1 MAQDADSDLERR
13 LAQAERQLNEALERQ
28 AATDEVLRAIG
39 ASPSLVQPVFE
50 AMVGRAA
57 QLCQA
62 HFSAIARFE
71 GGLLHLVALNNLSAE
86 ESQAFHS
93 LFPRPPAR
101 NFVMGRAFV
110 DGRPVQFEDVLAEL
124 DYDARTREVLQRT
137 AKYRTFMAVPILKDG
152 NPIGVIGCAR
162 REVMPFT
169 SGQIGLVKTFA
180 AQAVIAIEN
189 TRLLNELRESLQQQ
203 TATADV
209 LKVISRSTFDLQTV
223 LDTLTE
229 SAALLCEADMG
240 TIARQKGDAYYYA
253 TIYKFPP
260 EAEEYLRSIPHS
272 PGRGSIIGRTLLEGK
287 VIHLPDVL
295 ADPEYQMAAAQKKS
309 RLSHRT
315 RSADAA

>member
-13 LAQAERQLNEALERQ
+13 LAQAERQLSEALERQ

-39 ASPSLVQPVFE
+39 ASPSLVQSVFD

-71 GGLLHLVALNNLSAE
+71 DGLLHLVALNNLSAE

-110 DGRPVQFEDVLAEL
+110 DGRPVQFEDVLAEF

-180 AQAVIAIEN
+180 GHRHREHAPAQRAAP
-189 TRLLNELRESLQQQ
+189 
-203 TATADV
+203 AHG
-209 LKVISRSTFDLQTV
+209 RS
-223 LDTLTE
+223 E
-229 SAALLCEADMG
+229 
-240 TIARQKGDAYYYA
+240 
-253 TIYKFPP
+253 
-260 EAEEYLRSIPHS
+260 
-272 PGRGSIIGRTLLEGK
+272 
-287 VIHLPDVL
+287 
-295 ADPEYQMAAAQKKS
+295 
-309 RLSHRT
+309 
-315 RSADAA
+315 

>member
-110 DGRPVQFEDVLAEL
+110 DCRPVQFEDVLAEL

-152 NPIGVIGCAR
+152 NPIGVIGCTCR
-162 REVMPFT
+162 RHRRT
-169 SGQIGLVKTFA
+169 D
-180 AQAVIAIEN
+180 AIE
-189 TRLLNELRESLQQQ
+189 TRLGHRPPKGVYR
-203 TATADV
+203 A
-209 LKVISRSTFDLQTV
+209 
-223 LDTLTE
+223 
-229 SAALLCEADMG
+229 G
-240 TIARQKGDAYYYA
+240 TPHLGDGTHRQ
-253 TIYKFPP
+253 
-260 EAEEYLRSIPHS
+260 
-272 PGRGSIIGRTLLEGK
+272 
-287 VIHLPDVL
+287 
-295 ADPEYQMAAAQKKS
+295 
-309 RLSHRT
+309 
-315 RSADAA
+315 